1 MAGLF
6 SLEFLCS
13 NLRKTEKLFVEK
25 LGLSVI
31 GRGGDSV
38 ALQKNQI
45 LLALKPATCEKDRE
59 ILEKSGTLCNNLV
72 FRVPELQ
79 AAYEKASRAGARVV
93 KKPATQSDSFGS
105 IKSCVIQSPFT
116 NVTHTLV
123 DPVNYNGVYLP
134 GYAPC
139 NTSRTSSETFSTAG
153 ISFIDHITYAC
164 NIGDSENVIR
174 WYEKCLGFVQFQLG
188 IDDNEMTVDCDG
200 GGLKLQAMEYWLCAE
215 RGVKSGTEDGIKLV
229 MVESLP
235 NSSE

>member
-1 MAGLF
+1 MAGLYC
-6 SLEFLCS
+6 LEFLCS
-13 NLRKTEKLFVEK
+13 NVGKTEKLFLEK
-25 LGLSVI
+25 LGLSII
-31 GRGGDSV
+31 GRCGDSV

-59 ILEKSGTLCNNLV
+59 ILEKSGTMCNNVV

-93 KKPATQSDSFGS
+93 KQPAIQSDSFGS
-105 IKSCVIQSPFT
+105 IKSCVIISPFT

-123 DPVNYNGVYLP
+123 DTVNYGGVYLP

-139 NTSRTSSETFSTAG
+139 IIDSSETSSTGG

-164 NIGDSENVIR
+164 NIGDSERIIR

-188 IDDNEMTVDCDG
+188 ADDYEMTVDCDG
-200 GGLKLQAMEYWLCAE
+200 GGLKLLAMEYWLCAE
-215 RGVKSGTEDGIKLV
+215 RGVKSDAEDGIKLV